1 MWDTEVQ
8 FHMAEAVG
16 DEMFAQAVT
25 RLCSHTAL
33 EKNTEDSLED
43 PINNN
48 KILFIRPLKC
58 IYDGQC

>member
-1 MWDTEVQ
+1 
-8 FHMAEAVG
+8 MAEAVG

-48 KILFIRPLKC
+48 KLLFIRPLKC